1 MGEGLI
7 RDRLRIQFPG
17 GLPVDKSEG
26 IKVMEELWKRYKTV
40 DDFDASYWEGVSVGM
55 IMEKAF
61 ITAKKKYG
69 KVTRETINMAME
81 SFSDEDLGG
90 LLPNISYSKTN
101 HEGSFKG
108 RIVQVHEDGRFVPL
122 TNFFVP
128 GKDEIRIVN

>member
-1 MGEGLI
+1 MGKGLI

-17 GLPVDKSEG
+17 GLPVDQSEG

-40 DDFDASYWEGVSVGM
+40 DDFDASYWEGVSVAM

-69 KVTRETINMAME
+69 KVTRETINDAME
-81 SFSDEDLGG
+81 SFRDEDLGG
-90 LLPNISYSKTN
+90 LLPNITYSKTN
-101 HEGSFKG
+101 HEGSFTG
-108 RIVQVHEDGRFVPL
+108 RIVQVHEDGRFEPL

-128 GKDEIRIVN
+128 GKDEIRIVK